1 MQLIRRVFVL
11 VLLLT
16 LGCAAQSPTSL
27 DRAIE
32 HHVRSTYPN
41 LPSGVKVAVG
51 PHKTSEFPNYD
62 AITVTLSLGSRKQ
75 DLDYLISKDGKTL
88 ISMTKVDLSQDPYA
102 ALMAKI
108 NVQGRPVRG
117 NKDAKVTIVSYDD
130 FQCPYCSRMHQQL
143 FTQVFGSYADRVR
156 VIYKDFPL
164 PMHNWAVHAAV
175 DANCLAAQNNDAYWE
190 MADYIH
196 SNPEKIAYSDAT
208 GGQPKP
214 RPLPEQFAA
223 LDKLT
228 LDTGAKHNA
237 DMTALQACVKAQK
250 EDAVRASIAEG
261 EKLDIDGTPTLF
273 VNGERIGGMVPAQQ
287 LRDAINRALAE
298 AGEPLPPPPA
308 PSAVKAPG
316 K

>member
-1 MQLIRRVFVL
+1 M
-11 VLLLT
+11 
-16 LGCAAQSPTSL
+16 
-27 DRAIE
+27 
-32 HHVRSTYPN
+32 RSTYPN

-51 PHKTSEFPNYD
+51 PRKTSEFPNYD
-62 AITVTLSLGSRKQ
+62 AITVTLSLGTRKQ

-88 ISMTKVDLSQDPYA
+88 ISMTKADLSQDPYS
-102 ALMAKI
+102 ALMAKM

-190 MADYIH
+190 LADYIH
-196 SNPEKIAYSDAT
+196 ANPEKIAYSDPT

-228 LDTGAKHNA
+228 LDKGAQHNV
-237 DMTALQACVKAQK
+237 DMTALQGCVKAQK
-250 EDAVRASIAEG
+250 EDGVRASMAEG

-273 VNGERIGGMVPAQQ
+273 INGERIGGMVPAQQ
-287 LRDAINRALAE
+287 LRDAINRALLE

>member
-1 MQLIRRVFVL
+1 MRRIFLL
-11 VLLLT
+11 VIVLT
-16 LGCAAQSPTSL
+16 LGCAAQSPAQL

-41 LPSGVKVAVG
+41 LPPAVKVTIG
-51 PHKTSEFPNYD
+51 PHKASEFPNYD
-62 AITVTLSLGSRKQ
+62 AITVTLSLGNRKQ
-75 DLDYLISKDGKTL
+75 DLDYLISKDGRSL

-108 NVQGRPVRG
+108 NLQGRPVRG
-117 NKDAKVTIVSYDD
+117 KKDAKVTIVSFDD

-143 FTQVFGSYADRVR
+143 FNQVFGSYADRVR

-175 DANCLAAQNNDAYWE
+175 DANCLATQNNDAYWE

-196 SNPEKIAYSDAT
+196 SNPEKIAYGDTNSD
-208 GGQPKP
+208 QPKP
-214 RPLPEQFAA
+214 RPQPEQFAA

-228 LDTGAKHNA
+228 LDTGAKHNV
-237 DMTALQACVKAQK
+237 DMPTLQACVKAQK
-250 EDAVRASIAEG
+250 DDAVRASVAEG
-261 EKLDIDGTPTLF
+261 EKLNIDGTPTLF
-273 VNGERIGGMVPAQQ
+273 VNGERIGGMVPAEQ
-287 LRDAINRALAE
+287 LREAINRALRE
-298 AGEPLPPPPA
+298 AGEPVPPPSA